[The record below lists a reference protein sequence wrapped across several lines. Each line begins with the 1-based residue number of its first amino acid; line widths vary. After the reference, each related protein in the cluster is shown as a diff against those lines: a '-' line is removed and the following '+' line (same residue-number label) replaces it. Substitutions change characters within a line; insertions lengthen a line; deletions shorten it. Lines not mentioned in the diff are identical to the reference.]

1 MTKLLYKYIA
11 LSPLFIIIQIFIL
24 NDVFFANFTNPFLY
38 IILIITIPK
47 NTPKWFLLIFAFQL
61 GFFIDLFSNSLGYNS
76 TSCVLIAFLRPIII
90 EFIIAN
96 NIINEL
102 DQISM
107 QKLGFK
113 SFFIYSFVLILIH
126 HTTLFFL
133 EYCDIEMLFS
143 IILKIIISSF
153 ISLLLISIAQLF
165 FYKTKS

>member
-11 LSPLFIIIQIFIL
+11 LTPLFIVIQIFIL
-24 NDVFFANFTNPFLY
+24 NDVFFANLTNPFLY

-61 GFFIDLFSNSLGYNS
+61 GFFIDLFSNSLGYHS
-76 TSCVLIAFLRPIII
+76 TACVLIAFLRPIII
-90 EFIIAN
+90 ELIIPN

-113 SFFIYSFVLILIH
+113 SFFIYSFILILIH
-126 HTTLFFL
+126 HTTLLFL
-133 EYCDIEMLFS
+133 EYFDLGILFS

-153 ISLLLISIAQLF
+153 ISLILICITQLF
-165 FYKTKS
+165 FYRNKT